1 MAGAGH
7 DAPEQERANRAEKP
21 AFVDSS
27 AIASS
32 RPTMKSA
39 QLAGGVAVEPLNQRR
54 HRHERHDEHGRHDRR
69 QPEDGLQQ
77 RAGGHAADVCMTL
90 SSVSITT
97 ATKSS
102 SAVTVSA
109 VWPKMLCRALFSRRV
124 FPIMAVLETISMPAR
139 PGRKRAASPAV
150 TPAAGCR

>member
-1 MAGAGH
+1 MSMVAMTA
-7 DAPEQERANRAEKP
+7 ASRKM
-21 AFVDSS
+21 VSSS
-27 AIASS
+27 APGA
-32 RPTMKSA
+32 T
-39 QLAGGVAVEPLNQRR
+39 
-54 HRHERHDEHGRHDRR
+54 
-69 QPEDGLQQ
+69 
-77 RAGGHAADVCMTL
+77 AADVCMTL

-139 PGRKRAASPAV
+139 TRP
-150 TPAAGCR
+150 